1 MASGHKR
8 PPTGRGNEGTATAN
22 ESKVTLTMPTASPL
36 PVRYAP
42 SGKRRRYTD
51 DERGMA
57 VAMLQ
62 ANGYPDVV
70 GSLQRTANS
79 TGIPVPTLLDWHTGN
94 RWVDS
99 EVREENKR
107 TLSQMYREIAEKYA
121 ERTLA
126 EDNIQRANGRDAITV
141 SAIAVDKMRL
151 LEGLPTQIVSIMP
164 DVIGALN
171 ALGQDAQQ
179 ALLRII
185 ARAEEQ
191 ADYKRLGSG

>member
-8 PPTGRGNEGTATAN
+8 APSVRGNEGT
-22 ESKVTLTMPTASPL
+22 ESKVTYTLPAPAVSPL

-57 VAMLQ
+57 IAMLQ
-62 ANGYPDVV
+62 ANGYPDVP
-70 GSLQRTANS
+70 GSLQHTANS

-99 EVREENKR
+99 EVQAENKR
-107 TLSQMYREIAEKYA
+107 SLSAMYREIAEKYA

-126 EDNIQRANGRDAITV
+126 DDNIQRANGRDAITV